1 MIIFFTFFKTFKKGN
16 KYYNEKIEL
25 SEKYDEIMLGGIC
38 PVNEKFLT
46 KLDSV
51 DKLSNPKF

>member
-1 MIIFFTFFKTFKKGN
+1 
-16 KYYNEKIEL
+16 
-25 SEKYDEIMLGGIC
+25 MLGGIC

-51 DKLSNPKF
+51 DKLSNPKFQSILDDPLEWERNEVIFLYFLK